1 MSLVLG
7 GKGLLKHT
15 LSVQRPKV
23 NHLLIC
29 LSTEKCSWSALLTGC
44 ITMSGLWSLIVIK
57 DQEVFRETEPS
68 LSFKSLSAFWFVV
81 RTPLLCLNSNLYKEE
96 IPYDE
101 LYTGVLFSSPLAH
114 LRRLRSFLWWTPLYK
129 MARLENQR
137 GEDTG
142 GDYAINKYFPC
153 LALLVINRIPR
164 LHGILF
170 YICFSYDYWI
180 ALVHRVTGWLN
191 FCSYLLQSVSRNT
204 QVPPALQRKI
214 TVLKCGSFPY

>member
-1 MSLVLG
+1 M
-7 GKGLLKHT
+7 
-15 LSVQRPKV
+15 
-23 NHLLIC
+23 
-29 LSTEKCSWSALLTGC
+29 
-44 ITMSGLWSLIVIK
+44 
-57 DQEVFRETEPS
+57 
-68 LSFKSLSAFWFVV
+68 
-81 RTPLLCLNSNLYKEE
+81 LCLNSNLYKEE

-114 LRRLRSFLWWTPLYK
+114 LRRLRSFLWWTLLYK

-170 YICFSYDYWI
+170 YIGFS
-180 ALVHRVTGWLN
+180 
-191 FCSYLLQSVSRNT
+191 
-204 QVPPALQRKI
+204 
-214 TVLKCGSFPY
+214 